1 MPSSNTE
8 KPVHDHNQSPSVS
21 TDDYESEVEIEP
33 IQSRR
38 QQQQQ
43 QQQHH
48 RHHEYPEVIGTGDG
62 LLTPQISRLSQTNS
76 LARKT
81 TSIGTTGT
89 TDPNFE
95 VDWTDENDPE
105 NPWNWPLP
113 YKAMCISFL
122 SWNTLVM

>member
-1 MPSSNTE
+1 MPSNTE

-43 QQQHH
+43 QHH
-48 RHHEYPEVIGTGDG
+48 HHHEYPEVIGTGDG
-62 LLTPQISRLSQTNS
+62 LLTPQISRLSHTNS

-89 TDPNFE
+89 SDPNFE
-95 VDWTDENDPE
+95 VDWIDENDPE

>member
-1 MPSSNTE
+1 MPSSTE
-8 KPVHDHNQSPSVS
+8 KPAQDQIQSPSVS
-21 TDDYESEVEIEP
+21 TDDYESEIEIAP

-38 QQQQQ
+38 QQQQLQPYQ
-43 QQQHH
+43 QQQ
-48 RHHEYPEVIGTGDG
+48 YPEVIGTGDG
-62 LLTPQISRLSQTNS
+62 LLTPQISRLSQTPS

-89 TDPNFE
+89 SDPNFE

-105 NPWNWPLP
+105 NPWNWSLG
-113 YKAMCISFL
+113 YRAMCISFL